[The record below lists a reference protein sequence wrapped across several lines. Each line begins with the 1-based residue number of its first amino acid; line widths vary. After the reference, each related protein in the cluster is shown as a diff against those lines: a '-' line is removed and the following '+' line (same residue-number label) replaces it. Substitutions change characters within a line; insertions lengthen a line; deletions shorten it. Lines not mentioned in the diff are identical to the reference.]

1 MGLDRV
7 IATYRIVVREGF
19 SFKRAAQLLA
29 DEQSLGVEEI
39 PEEKA
44 GELRKRFGPPAE
56 IEDVLYTGERELLVR
71 IAYPLDYFREE
82 EMGLA
87 GILNLVAGDA
97 FASRYHWGLRLLD
110 IKLPDSFL
118 SSYRGPALGTSGV
131 KEVFGEE
138 GPYLGVIIKPSVGI
152 SLDYL
157 ISRLRDS
164 EECGVNVLKD
174 DEKAVSLRDEVRM
187 RKLERV
193 ADELKRGKNIIY
205 AFNVSGR
212 LSKTLELVKKI
223 SEVNQSMENR
233 IAVMITAVTMGI
245 SVLEHIRDVLNDIG
259 DERTPIYVH
268 RTMHAAFTKNR
279 DHGIDMKVLIKLFRV
294 AGADMQHIGALIG
307 SHPRRGIEAPARIKR
322 CFGELGGLKRS
333 MPVISGGLNLGNLEA
348 NMSDLG
354 MGDAIL
360 MVGRGAYVKGI
371 NGFKK
376 VCSCMKDLLKRVKEG
391 ERNPT
396 FRIKGGCRKVLLA
409 T

>member
-7 IATYRIVVREGF
+7 LATYRIIVKEGF

-44 GELRKRFGPPAE
+44 GELRERFGPPAE
-56 IEDVLYTGERELLVR
+56 IEDVLFTGERELLVR
-71 IAYPLDYFREE
+71 IAYPLEYFREE

-97 FASRYHWGLRLLD
+97 FASGYHRGLRLLD
-110 IKLPDSFL
+110 LKLPDSFL
-118 SSYRGPALGTSGV
+118 SSYRGPALGASGL
-131 KEVFGEE
+131 KEIFGEE
-138 GPYLGVIIKPSVGI
+138 GPYLGVIVKPSVGI

-157 ISRLRDS
+157 LSRLRDS
-164 EECGVNVLKD
+164 KDCGVNVLKD
-174 DEKAVSLRDEVRM
+174 DEKAVSLRDETRM

-193 ADELKRGKNIIY
+193 AEELRRGRNIVY

-212 LSKTLELVKKI
+212 LSKTLELVRRI
-223 SEVNQSMENR
+223 SEINQGMESR

-245 SVLEHIRDVLNDIG
+245 SVLEHVRDVLSDMG

-279 DHGIDMKVLIKLFRV
+279 DHGIDMKVLIKLFRI
-294 AGADMQHIGALIG
+294 AGADLQHIGALIG
-307 SHPRRGIEAPARIKR
+307 SHPRRGVEAPARIKR
-322 CFGELGGLKRS
+322 CLGELGGLKGS

-348 NMSDLG
+348 NVSDLG
-354 MGDAIL
+354 IGEAVL
-360 MVGRGAYVKGI
+360 MVGRGAYVRGI
-371 NGFKK
+371 SGFRE
-376 VCSCMKDLLKRVKEG
+376 VCSCLKELLEKIKEG
-391 ERNPT
+391 ERSPT
-396 FRIKGGCRKVLLA
+396 FRIKGKCRKVLLA